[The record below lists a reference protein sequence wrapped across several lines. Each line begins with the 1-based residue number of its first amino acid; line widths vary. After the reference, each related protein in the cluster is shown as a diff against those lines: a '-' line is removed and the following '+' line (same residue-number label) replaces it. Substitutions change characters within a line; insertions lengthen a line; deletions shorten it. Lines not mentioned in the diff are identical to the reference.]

1 MMKTE
6 KGKIE
11 QGKIWLKREMRS
23 YRPFILFLCI
33 LTVFST
39 LFSLAFAYL
48 MRYLINSASEG
59 NAQKLLIF
67 SIILLAL
74 LLLKILTNVVNNYFS
89 EQARAKIVTELRTKT
104 FSKILKSDYSRVEK
118 YHSGDLMNRLTSD
131 VLEVSNDTVGL
142 APAMTGMIVQ
152 CLGAI
157 IALITI
163 DPFFTLIYVVAGCL
177 LGAIVSL
184 FRKAIKQR
192 QKELL
197 EKDGET
203 RAFMQEGISSV
214 LTIKAY
220 SAEEKTSEKS
230 SFLHSEY
237 FSKRMKRNV
246 LRSSMSGLFSL
257 LSNFGLIF
265 AVVWCSISIY
275 QGNTD
280 YGAVLSV
287 VLLLQQLQ
295 QPLVSFSSVLPVF
308 YSRLVSCERLLEI
321 DELPK
326 EESLKKD
333 ADEDYESLCSF
344 EIRDLTFSYDRDDI
358 FSSTSLSIPARKI
371 ICVTGN
377 SGSGK
382 STLFRLLMNV
392 YLPSSGGIY
401 LRSMNNEKLL
411 TAKERSLFAYVP
423 QGNFLFSGT
432 IYENLTF
439 FCEKEHI
446 SQEKIRKA
454 IEISCAD
461 FVYELPQGLETK
473 LCERGAGLSE
483 GQLQRLAIAR
493 ALISERPVLLLDE
506 STSALDAETERKVL
520 QNLKELNDKTCLIVT
535 HRPAALE
542 IADGVVRVEKGKIE
556 SFY

>member
-1 MMKTE
+1 MKERKRKTE
-6 KGKIE
+6 KGKV
-11 QGKIWLKREMRS
+11 WLKREMSS
-23 YRPFILFLCI
+23 YQPLIFFLCG
-33 LTVFST
+33 LSVFST

-48 MRYLINSASEG
+48 MRYLINSASAG
-59 NAQKLLIF
+59 NAKQLLIF
-67 SIILLAL
+67 AVVLLVVL
-74 LLLKILTNVVNNYFS
+74 LLRILINIANNYFS
-89 EQARAKIVTELRTKT
+89 ERGRAKIVTELRSKT
-104 FSKILKSDYSRVEK
+104 FSKILKSDYASVEK

-131 VLEVSNDTVGL
+131 VLEVSVSTVGL
-142 APAMTGMIVQ
+142 APSMTGMSVQ
-152 CLGAI
+152 CIGAI
-157 IALITI
+157 VALLTI
-163 DPFFTLIYVVAGCL
+163 DPWFTLLYVVAGCV
-177 LGAIVSL
+177 LGGLVSL
-184 FRKAIKQR
+184 FRKGVKQR

-197 EKDGET
+197 ETDGET

-214 LTIKAY
+214 LTVKAY
-220 SAEEKTSEKS
+220 GAEDKTSEKS
-230 SFLHSEY
+230 NSLLAEY

-265 AVVWCSISIY
+265 AVVWCSVSIY

-280 YGAVLSV
+280 YGSVLSV

-295 QPLVSFSSVLPVF
+295 QPLVSFSSVIPVF
-308 YSRLVSCERLLEI
+308 YSRLVSCERLAEI

-326 EESLKKD
+326 EETSQ
-333 ADEDYESLCSF
+333 ADIFNDYDTLCSF
-344 EIRDLTFSYDRDDI
+344 DLKELSFGYDREEI
-358 FSSTSLSIPARKI
+358 FSSASISLPAKRI

-392 YLPSSGGIY
+392 YQPTAGGIY
-401 LRSMNNEKLL
+401 LRFKNDKKLL
-411 TAKERSLFAYVP
+411 TAKERGLFAYVP

-439 FCEKEHI
+439 FCDGTLKDEDL
-446 SQEKIRKA
+446 QNAIRIA
-454 IEISCAD
+454 CAE
-461 FVYELPQGLETK
+461 FVYDLPQGMETK

-493 ALISERPVLLLDE
+493 ALISNRPVLLLDE
-506 STSALDAETERKVL
+506 STSALDAETEKKVL
-520 QNLKELNDKTCLIVT
+520 ENLKTLQNKTCLIVT

-542 IADGVVRVEKGKIE
+542 IADEIVRVEDGKIVA
-556 SFY
+556 SN